1 VSVGNHTGISP
12 VHSKYNPIT
21 GTNIIGKN
29 GTGASGD
36 CAEDIISKGG
46 NEVMMLPRDFVWA
59 MVILALLATVLVVL
73 FMPKSCHEKID
84 EVTYTNN
91 GVLPAPPGG
100 RPLGTETSEFVISD
114 PKKGEEYNV
123 LVFPP
128 NASIFALERYNERIT
143 MSHSKG
149 KFVIAAGI
157 MAGEFYVGFKHGWP
171 GYSLWY
177 RVTNIPEGA
186 ETLSVDLTYR
196 IYISPE

>member
-1 VSVGNHTGISP
+1 
-12 VHSKYNPIT
+12 
-21 GTNIIGKN
+21 
-29 GTGASGD
+29 
-36 CAEDIISKGG
+36 
-46 NEVMMLPRDFVWA
+46 MMLPRDFVWA
-59 MVILALLATVLVVL
+59 MVILALLATVLVVS
-73 FMPKSCHEKID
+73 FMPKSYHKKID
-84 EVTYTNN
+84 EVTYTSN
-91 GVLPAPPGG
+91 GVFPV
-100 RPLGTETSEFVISD
+100 GTETSEFVISD

-128 NASIFALERYNERIT
+128 NASFFALERYNERIT